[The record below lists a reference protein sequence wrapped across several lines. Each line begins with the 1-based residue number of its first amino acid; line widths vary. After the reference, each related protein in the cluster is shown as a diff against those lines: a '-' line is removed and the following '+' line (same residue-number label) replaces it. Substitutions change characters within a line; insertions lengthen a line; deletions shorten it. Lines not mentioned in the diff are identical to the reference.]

1 MPNVQSKNIIYNTNY
16 VCSYMDSDVFIETDN
31 ITDSQRE
38 FVRDCIYRQ
47 DILNVFYLEDFDD
60 EKINFYI
67 EKIHIL
73 LKENISFNKIFV
85 TLGEGDS
92 LVGLMMLFSYDY
104 FHLSHPFLSECIKT
118 SNVNTTELEK
128 IIFA

>member
-47 DILNVFYLEDFDD
+47 DILNVFYLEDFDE

-73 LKENISFNKIFV
+73 LKDNMSFNKIFV
-85 TLGEGDS
+85 TLGQGES

>member
-1 MPNVQSKNIIYNTNY
+1 
-16 VCSYMDSDVFIETDN
+16 MDSDVFIETDN

-47 DILNVFYLEDFDD
+47 DILNVFYMEDFDD
-60 EKINFYI
+60 DKINFYI
-67 EKIHIL
+67 EKLHII
-73 LKENISFNKIFV
+73 LKANMSFDKIFV

-104 FHLSHPFLSECIKT
+104 FHISHPFISECIKT
-118 SNVNTTELEK
+118 SNVNTMELEK